1 MSALPS
7 EAPLFPLVV
16 SRLLPSAQGPG
27 NAGGVWIQGVSVGE
41 VEVAL
46 TLAELLG
53 SLDPGLPLLLTS
65 TTPAGVGLLSRRRP
79 GAWRPFPLDVP
90 SSVRRFFDATRP
102 RLLVLVETELWPAVL
117 GEARRRAIPIL
128 VVNARL
134 SERSARR
141 YRRIARLFGRS
152 WDALTRVL
160 ARTREDASRFEEIGV
175 PTSRI
180 AVGGDL
186 KFDRSPVPAPA
197 FAGRLRRLAGGRP
210 IVVAGSIA
218 ESEIPLVLEVRRRLA
233 LDVPGVFLVLAP
245 RQPETFDT
253 AERRARAD
261 GLAVVRRSR
270 LEASEEER
278 ADVFL
283 LDTVGELAGTYA
295 LGVAALLGGSFAPR
309 GGQNV
314 LEPLRAGTPVVHG
327 PSTGNIRSALDAAE
341 GAVFAAT
348 DARSAA
354 EALRPLLTDPAARS
368 RAAAITRDLFAS
380 HAGAAR
386 TAAEAALQL
395 AHSGAARA

>member
-16 SRLLPSAQGPG
+16 SRLFPSARGPG
-27 NAGGVWIQGVSVGE
+27 NPGGVWIQGVSVGE

-46 TLAELLG
+46 TLAELLA

-90 SSVRRFFDATRP
+90 FSVRRFFDATEP

-117 GEARRRAIPIL
+117 GEARRRAIPVL

-141 YRRIARLFGRS
+141 YRRIARLFGSS

-160 ARTREDASRFEEIGV
+160 ARTPEDASRFEEIGV
-175 PTSRI
+175 PSSRI

-186 KFDRSPVPAPA
+186 KFDRAPVPEPP
-197 FAGRLRRLAGGRP
+197 FAERLRRLADGRP
-210 IVVAGSIA
+210 ILVAGSIA
-218 ESEIPLVLEVRRRLA
+218 ESEIPLVLEVRRRLERS
-233 LDVPGVFLVLAP
+233 VPGVFLVLAP
-245 RQPETFDT
+245 RQPEAFDA
-253 AERRARAD
+253 AERRAGAD

-270 LEASEEER
+270 LEAPER
-278 ADVFL
+278 ESADVFL
-283 LDTVGELAGTYA
+283 LDSVGELAGTYA
-295 LGVAALLGGSFAPR
+295 LGEAALLGGSFAPK
-309 GGQNV
+309 GGHNV
-314 LEPLRAGTPVVHG
+314 LEPLRAGAPVVHG
-327 PSTGNIRSALDAAE
+327 PSTRNIRSALEAAE
-341 GAVFAAT
+341 GAVFAAA

-354 EALRPLLTDPAARS
+354 EALRPLLTDPAARA
-368 RAAAITRDLFAS
+368 RATAITRDLFAG

-386 TAAEAALQL
+386 IAAEAALAL
-395 AHSGAARA
+395 AFSGAPGA